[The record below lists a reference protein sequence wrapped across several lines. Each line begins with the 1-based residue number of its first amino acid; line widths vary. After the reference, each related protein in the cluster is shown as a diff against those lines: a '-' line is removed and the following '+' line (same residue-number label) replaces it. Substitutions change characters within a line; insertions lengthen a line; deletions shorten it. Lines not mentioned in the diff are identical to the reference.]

1 MSIQRL
7 YFVKDCSE
15 GDVDGLQVRINRGE
29 DVESTDLQGNTGMHV
44 AAAVSAIA
52 VMNFLLENK
61 ADKEAR
67 NRNVRRPSQA
77 GKKHPWEI
85 YNTFRT
91 CNTFST
97 VLRSPPPAFNA

>member
-1 MSIQRL
+1 VASLLSRSNAGLFHASCLLSQRL

-15 GDVDGLQVRINRGE
+15 GDIDRLQVRIDRGE

-44 AAAVSAIA
+44 AAAVARIA

-67 NRNVRRPSQA
+67 NRNVRRQMPA
-77 GKKHPWEI
+77 GI
-85 YNTFRT
+85 F
-91 CNTFST
+91 
-97 VLRSPPPAFNA
+97 